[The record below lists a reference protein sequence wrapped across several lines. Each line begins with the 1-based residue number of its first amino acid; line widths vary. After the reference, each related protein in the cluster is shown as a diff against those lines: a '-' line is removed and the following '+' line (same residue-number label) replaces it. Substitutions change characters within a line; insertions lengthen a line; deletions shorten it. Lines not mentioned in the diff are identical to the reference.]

1 MTENRRR
8 FVMKVKLIAA
18 AAALALLGSTNVFA
32 GQQFGRDSVYATPG
46 APTYSSKSSAVA
58 GVIRPG
64 RSSVY
69 VGDVPAPRPPSKM
82 VTSIVPKPGRA

>member
-1 MTENRRR
+1 MNA
-8 FVMKVKLIAA
+8 KLIAA
-18 AAALALLGSTNVFA
+18 AVALGLLGSVNVHA

-46 APTYSSKSSAVA
+46 TTSYSSKSNAVA

-69 VGDVPAPRPPSKM
+69 VGDVPAPRPAGP
-82 VTSIVPKPGRA
+82 VATSIVPKPGRA